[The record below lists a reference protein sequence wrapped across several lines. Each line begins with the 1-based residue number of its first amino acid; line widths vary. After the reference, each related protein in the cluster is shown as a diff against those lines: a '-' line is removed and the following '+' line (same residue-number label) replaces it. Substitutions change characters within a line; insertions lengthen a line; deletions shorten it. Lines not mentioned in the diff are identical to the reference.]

1 MRVNLNSSKP
11 PITFRSKNHS
21 VYVTSSGPVS
31 SEESQSIVRSM
42 FREITPKQN
51 DNKIALDTSKGD
63 VFILRGEN
71 AHSAKVSKE
80 SCDNLH
86 HSDKKKHNLT
96 QILLQPKKA
105 KRQAAIYFDA
115 TSMQGKKL
123 SVVGIDKSQKGRVK
137 IKVKALDVMA

>member
-1 MRVNLNSSKP
+1 MRVTMNSSKP

-21 VYVTSSGPVS
+21 VSITSSGPIS
-31 SEESQSIVRSM
+31 SQETQDRMRSL

-51 DNKIALDTSKGD
+51 DNKIALDTSKSD

-71 AHSAKVSKE
+71 AHSASISKQ
-80 SCDNLH
+80 SCDDLQA
-86 HSDKKKHNLT
+86 SDKKQHNLT

-105 KRQAAIYFDA
+105 KRQAAIYFDG

-123 SVVGIDKSQKGRVK
+123 SIVNVDRSQKGRVK
-137 IKVKALDVMA
+137 IRVKALDVMA

>member
-1 MRVNLNSSKP
+1 MRVSLNSSKP

-21 VYVTSSGPVS
+21 VYVTSSGPIS
-31 SEESQSIVRSM
+31 SQESQDIVQNI

-86 HSDKKKHNLT
+86 HSDEKKHNLT

-137 IKVKALDVMA
+137 VKVKALDVMA

>member
-1 MRVNLNSSKP
+1 MRVSLNSSKP

-21 VYVTSSGPVS
+21 VHILSSGPIS
-31 SEESQSIVRSM
+31 SEESQSITRSL
-42 FREITPKQN
+42 FREVMPKQN

-71 AHSAKVSKE
+71 AHSAKISKD
-80 SCDNLH
+80 SCENLQ
-86 HSDKKKHNLT
+86 HSDEKEHNLT

-123 SVVGIDKSQKGRVK
+123 SIVNVDKSEKGRVK
-137 IKVKALDVMA
+137 IKIKALDVMA

>member
-1 MRVNLNSSKP
+1 MRVSLNSSKP

-21 VYVTSSGPVS
+21 VYVTSSGPIS
-31 SEESQSIVRSM
+31 SQESQSIVRSM

-71 AHSAKVSKE
+71 AQSAKVSKE

-86 HSDKKKHNLT
+86 HYDEKEHNLT
-96 QILLQPKKA
+96 QILLQPKRA
-105 KRQAAIYFDA
+105 KRQAAIYFDG
-115 TSMQGKKL
+115 TSLEGKKL
-123 SVVGIDKSQKGRVK
+123 SVVNIDKSQKGRVK
-137 IKVKALDVMA
+137 IKIKALDVMA